1 MSEKLVF
8 KTKRGIYA
16 LPVDEIVF
24 MEKDR
29 RKIRVH
35 TDRDTMEFY
44 GSFREFAEGLD
55 RRFIYCH
62 RSYIINMDK
71 IVVMADSYIFMTG
84 NVSVFFGRDTYNRAR
99 RIFYEYLSD
108 KFQKPL

>member
-35 TDRDTMEFY
+35 TDRDTM
-44 GSFREFAEGLD
+44 SFTEASGNLQKAWTEGF
-55 RRFIYCH
+55 FI
-62 RSYIINMDK
+62 
-71 IVVMADSYIFMTG
+71 ATG
-84 NVSVFFGRDTYNRAR
+84 A
-99 RIFYEYLSD
+99 I
-108 KFQKPL
+108 